1 MDELWNLYRL
11 KIGLLL
17 VLWCSLCQNLQCCW
31 SLNAEG
37 LALLRFRERIA
48 RDPYGALTSWNSNGV
63 EETPCFWS
71 GIECADGKVVV
82 LCCCIDSCNVKLE
95 VELDLQLPYGWNLKD
110 LCLEGALGPEL
121 GNLVHVK
128 SIVLRNNSFSG
139 SIPKEIGE
147 LNELELLD
155 LGYNNFN
162 GPLPSNLGNNLSLAL
177 LLLDNNRFLSSI
189 SYELHEL
196 SLLSE
201 VQVDE
206 SLLSNVAHQASCNQ
220 NCIRWQS
227 TECLHIFNYLKICL
241 GPLDVGLKH
250 LHRNNVQDGDSAH
263 RRLLQAAES
272 PPHQKAKPQKS
283 KARRAA
289 HSDTSPSPSPSPE
302 FSLSPSPSPSHSPL
316 LAPISSSSSFAPT
329 TIFLPPEQSP
339 SPAPAPT
346 AFSLSPAPA
355 EPPIRVAAAPPSH
368 STHVLSPS
376 ALPALP
382 SQPKEASSHSK
393 RRLHWP
399 ILTGSL
405 GASFLLISVI
415 GILLCRNN
423 KVVAVKPWATGLSGQ
438 LQKAFV
444 TGVPKLKREELET
457 ACEDFSNIIGSF
469 SNGKVYKGTLSS
481 GVEIA
486 VTSTVVT
493 SNKDWTKQMESQY
506 RKRIDTLS
514 KVNHKNFLNLLG
526 FCEEEKPF
534 TRMLVFEYAP
544 NGTLFEH
551 LHIMEAEHLDWGARL
566 RIAMGMAYCLEH
578 MHQLSPPVIHMNLQS
593 SSVYLTEDYAAKISD
608 HGLSNEVEAATKTE
622 SNDLKL
628 LEEQTP
634 NQESNVYSF
643 GVILLEIVTGKL
655 PYSTYDGAIVGWSSP
670 YLRGVEPCKQM
681 VDPTLTSFKEEQVNK
696 LFEVIKSCIHHDPK
710 QRPSMRDVTARLRE
724 ITEMAPDG
732 ATPKVSPLWWAELE
746 ILSTEAA

>member
-1 MDELWNLYRL
+1 MDEFWKLDRFKLRF
-11 KIGLLL
+11 GLLL
-17 VLWCSLCQNLQCCW
+17 VWCLLCQNLCCCW

-48 RDPYGALTSWNSNGV
+48 RDPYGALSNWNSNGV
-63 EETPCFWS
+63 EESPCFWS

-82 LCCCIDSCNVKLE
+82 L
-95 VELDLQLPYGWNLKD
+95 NLKD

-121 GNLVHVK
+121 RNLVHVK

-155 LGYNNFN
+155 LGYNNFS

-177 LLLDNNRFLSSI
+177 LLLDNNRFLSGI
-189 SYELHEL
+189 SSELHEL

-206 SLLSNVAHQASCNQ
+206 SLLSNIAHGASCNQ
-220 NCIRWQS
+220 NCIRW
-227 TECLHIFNYLKICL
+227 
-241 GPLDVGLKH
+241 
-250 LHRNNVQDGDSAH
+250 NNVQDEDSAH
-263 RRLLQAAES
+263 RRLLQAAET
-272 PPHQKAKPQKS
+272 PRPQKAKTHRS
-283 KARRAA
+283 KARQAA
-289 HSDTSPSPSPSPE
+289 HSDTSPSTSPSPSPSPE
-302 FSLSPSPSPSHSPL
+302 FSPSPSPSPSHSPL
-316 LAPISSSSSFAPT
+316 LAPISSSPSSSLSLTPT
-329 TIFLPPEQSP
+329 TIFLTPEQ
-339 SPAPAPT
+339 SPAPAPAPT
-346 AFSLSPAPA
+346 PFLLSRAPA

-368 STHVLSPS
+368 STPVLSPS

-382 SQPKEASSHSK
+382 SQPKEASSRSK

-469 SNGKVYKGTLSS
+469 SNGKEYKGTLSS

-526 FCEEEKPF
+526 FCEEDKPF

-608 HGLSNEVEAATKTE
+608 HGLSNEIEAATKAE
-622 SNDLKL
+622 SNDSKL

-655 PYSTYDGAIVGWSSP
+655 PYSTYDGAIVEWSSP
-670 YLRGVEPCKQM
+670 YLRGEKPSKQM
-681 VDPTLTSFKEEQVNK
+681 VDPTLTSFKEEQVEK
-696 LFEVIKSCIHHDPK
+696 LFKVIKSCIHHDPK
-710 QRPSMRDVTARLRE
+710 QRPSMRDVTTRLRE

-732 ATPKVSPLWWAELE
+732 ATPRVSPLWWAELE